1 MMSLAD
7 HCEIIL
13 RALLDA
19 GPLSMDDLHAR
30 TALDYGPINAALTSL
45 HLGGRVAP
53 EVVRVQ
59 GRKVTRY
66 DLKRRYS

>member
-13 RALLDA
+13 RELLDA
-19 GPLSMDDLHAR
+19 GPLSQDDLHRR
-30 TALDYGPINAALTSL
+30 TGLKYDPINAALTSL
-45 HLGGRVAP
+45 HLAGRVAP
-53 EVVRVQ
+53 EVIRVK

-66 DLKRRYS
+66 GLKRRSA